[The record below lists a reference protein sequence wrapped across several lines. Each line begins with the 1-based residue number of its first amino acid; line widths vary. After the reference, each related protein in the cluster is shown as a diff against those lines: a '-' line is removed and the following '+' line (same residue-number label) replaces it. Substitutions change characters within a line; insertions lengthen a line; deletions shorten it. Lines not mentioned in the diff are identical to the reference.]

1 MSAPVPLALREL
13 MILTKC
19 YCGNYGEDPH
29 PRLGHNCSFRRDVET
44 VVAAVQRVLA
54 LCEDELSGGGTGPW
68 DHPSPLAEKVHAA
81 LLGLPQP
88 VNEDPPWDEPTP
100 QPSYSAQVAE
110 RLQRAEADRRLS
122 EEREGPS
129 GPG

>member
-1 MSAPVPLALREL
+1 MTAPVPLALREL

-19 YCGNYGEDPH
+19 YCDGEH

-44 VVAAVQRVLA
+44 VVAAVQSVLA
-54 LCEDELSGGGTGPW
+54 MCNEAIPENDPRFPADTA
-68 DHPSPLAEKVHAA
+68 DNIRRA
-81 LLGLPQP
+81 LLGLPP
-88 VNEDPPWDEPTP
+88 WRDEDPALA
-100 QPSYSAQVAE
+100 AQVAE

-122 EEREGPS
+122 EGGGGPS